1 MSDKWMNLGYDNQDL
16 KPYCE
21 PTPDFKDERRIGEH
35 LSLSL
40 IKFAWLLLV
49 LSAMVSWHI
58 FVFSHHHQNDHKDMS
73 FLRGILITSCGGV
86 CLRVC
91 PHGWCK
97 YRYKHKSC
105 SLTSSSDASTVGYT
119 YTLNLSILLAS
130 WLDSVFHP
138 EFALPCVA

>member
-58 FVFSHHHQNDHKDMS
+58 FVFSHHHQNDDKDMS
-73 FLRGILITSCGGV
+73 FLRGILITSCGGFFV
-86 CLRVC
+86 LGFVHMGDANTGTSTRVV
-91 PHGWCK
+91 H
-97 YRYKHKSC
+97 
-105 SLTSSSDASTVGYT
+105 
-119 YTLNLSILLAS
+119 
-130 WLDSVFHP
+130 
-138 EFALPCVA
+138 